1 MESYKL
7 KNSFSHSERHSYLI
21 SSIHGLGNTEGSL
34 IIGDRYKSIKFEI
47 DLSKSFLIPTI
58 MFEKTHNSFLLRL
71 SYSAQ
76 EIDETFRES
85 ANKQIIESE
94 IKLTIL

>member
-1 MESYKL
+1 M
-7 KNSFSHSERHSYLI
+7 
-21 SSIHGLGNTEGSL
+21 